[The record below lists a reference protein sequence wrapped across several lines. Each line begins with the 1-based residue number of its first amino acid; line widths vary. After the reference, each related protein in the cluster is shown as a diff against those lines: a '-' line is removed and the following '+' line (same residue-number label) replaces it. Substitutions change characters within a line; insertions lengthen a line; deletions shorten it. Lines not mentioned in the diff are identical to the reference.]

1 MKKLTAE
8 CDYTMPVLSEQE
20 KLVLIDNAMVFLT
33 RVKCGNLEASKF
45 DVYQAQIA
53 LAALTAKPVGY
64 VSNFSMELAADGRL
78 GHISNHMVAGLE
90 GSYVYTTPP
99 VPVKQEGEQ

>member
-1 MKKLTAE
+1 MTN
-8 CDYTMPVLSEQE
+8 YTMPVLSEQE

-53 LAALTAKPVGY
+53 LAALMAKPVGY
-64 VSNFSMELAADGRL
+64 TWDRGTSCEILAVDINDGTPCGIDL
-78 GHISNHMVAGLE
+78 YAM
-90 GSYVYTTPP
+90 PP
-99 VPVKQEGEQ
+99 VPVKQEGEQS

>member
-1 MKKLTAE
+1 MT
-8 CDYTMPVLSEQE
+8 DYSMPVLSEQE

-53 LAALTAKPVGY
+53 LASLTAKPVTR
-64 VSNFSMELAADGRL
+64 VNADQMHR
-78 GHISNHMVAGLE
+78 VCLE
-90 GSYVYTTPP
+90 ATRHLDKYKAMAVEVNKLLMRTTP